1 MSITTYVFIVHF
13 QWLKFNLISKWVAK
27 DLVYARATMIK
38 MPHQIVMVTMVLVF
52 LSSEYNLKKEKK
64 LSAHEIQNGFLP
76 T

>member
-1 MSITTYVFIVHF
+1 
-13 QWLKFNLISKWVAK
+13 
-27 DLVYARATMIK
+27 MIK